1 MEFYSSHPTPTTAWR
16 LAVLMGAN
24 SRTYKFAL
32 GQALLEQARA
42 GRAEVTLPELA
53 RPYAL
58 ALATRA
64 VAMPQAPASGELGQR
79 DFLYIARQESEATL
93 RDGHPTERLIDA
105 ATRTMPGM
113 VMEKFHNLA
122 GGTQLP
128 TRFYE
133 IRGRGPRRKVILT
146 PAMLGLVGGD
156 DGPALDGELEA
167 RWRIV
172 ESSFAAGVGRSLI
185 TEGVAVDLA
194 SGTVIDKLR
203 RRSLAGVR
211 EALGGFQHNRC
222 QICDELLAP
231 DTAVA
236 VDHVFPFSLM
246 SRGVP
251 LGWAD
256 LDLDSIWNLAPAH
269 ATCNGAK
276 SNRPPT
282 PEEVARL
289 GQRNAAIMRS
299 PHPLKRTLELTL
311 QARGYAGRPYDWPL
325 FLKHVLAA

>member
-32 GQALLEQARA
+32 AQALLEHARA
-42 GRAEVTLPELA
+42 GLAEVTLPELA
-53 RPYAL
+53 GRYAL
-58 ALATRA
+58 ALVSRPGE
-64 VAMPQAPASGELGQR
+64 MPQAPSSRELGQQ
-79 DFLYIARQESEATL
+79 DFLHISREEADASL
-93 RDGHPTERLIDA
+93 RDGRPSERLLDA

-113 VMEKFHNLA
+113 VMEKFHNLG

-133 IRGRGPRRKVILT
+133 IRGRGPHRKVILT
-146 PAMLGLVGGD
+146 PAMMKIVEGD
-156 DGPALDGELEA
+156 DGPALDGELEG

-185 TEGVAVDLA
+185 TQGVTVDLA
-194 SGTVIDKLR
+194 SGTVVDKLR

-222 QICDELLAP
+222 QVCDELLAS
-231 DTAVA
+231 DAAVA
-236 VDHVFPFSLM
+236 IDHVFPFSLM

-282 PEEVARL
+282 VEEVVRL

-311 QARGYAGRPYDWPL
+311 RARGYAGRPDDWPK
-325 FLKHVLAA
+325 FLGQVVGT